1 MIVLVEFEAV
11 GPGDDFGGKDF
22 TGGAVGDDAPV
33 QKEGAGEVN
42 GEYAYVVGAHDGGFA
57 LNAQAFECVEDHFL
71 GGDIHMV
78 EGFVQKEQIRVL
90 GECSREHDSLL
101 LAAGELA
108 HLPLGEIGDFHC
120 FQGRFNGVVIGA
132 AGTSEPAHM
141 GVAAHHHHLMDG
153 NGETPVDAAALGNHR
168 HAVPALAGGMAEDV
182 DSAFGEGFLAE
193 DGFEQ
198 GGLAGPVGA
207 HQGHPFPR
215 GNREG
220 HTGENVFIRGG
231 VSMNRRIEVQCRGTG
246 NGGLGTASA
255 VAEAGKRYF
264 HRWIPAGCPGGGAG
278 RASPRQGIVLS
289 DR

>member
-11 GPGDDFGGKDF
+11 GPGDDFGGEDF
-22 TGGAVGDDAPV
+22 TGGAVGDDAAV

-57 LNAQAFECVEDHFL
+57 LNAEAFECVEDHFL

-90 GECSREHDSLL
+90 GECSGEHDSLL
-101 LAAGELA
+101 LAAGEFA

-120 FQGRFNGVVIGA
+120 FQGRFNGIAIGA
-132 AGTSEPAHM
+132 AGTSEPSRM
-141 GVAAHHHHLMDG
+141 GVAAHHHHLTDG

-168 HAVPALAGGMAEDV
+168 HAVPALTGGMAEDV

-207 HQGHPFPR
+207 HQGHSFAW

-220 HTGENVFIRGG
+220 HTGENVFIRAA
-231 VSMNRRIEVQCRGTG
+231 VAMNR
-246 NGGLGTASA
+246 
-255 VAEAGKRYF
+255 
-264 HRWIPAGCPGGGAG
+264 
-278 RASPRQGIVLS
+278 
-289 DR
+289 